1 MKQLN
6 IEWKHFDEKGET
18 CLRCSDTGK
27 TLQKVVSELS
37 NDLKSQG
44 IEINFIETKLSQN
57 EIAESNAIL
66 FNGKN
71 IEEIIT
77 DMNVQENFCLSCSN
91 LIRKETCCRSIEYK
105 GQVFEEIPEDI
116 IKKAILIT
124 IDKMRG

>member
-6 IEWKHFDEKGET
+6 IEWKHLDEKGET
-18 CLRCSDTGK
+18 CIRCSDTGK
-27 TLQKVVSELS
+27 TLEKVVSELS
-37 NDLKSQG
+37 NDLKTQG

-57 EIAESNAIL
+57 EITESNVIL

-77 DMNVQENFCLSCSN
+77 DMNVQENSCPSCSN
-91 LIRKETCCRSIEYK
+91 LIGKETCCRSIEYK
-105 GQVFEEIPEDI
+105 GQVFEDIPEDI

-124 IDKMRG
+124 INRMRG